1 MHPWHTLSTGQVLEQ
16 LRADPVSGL
25 AVNEAAQRLQHY
37 GPNQLKQP
45 PQPSWALRFLNQV
58 KDPMVL
64 VLLAAAALSLL
75 SSRGR
80 DWLDAVIIL
89 VIVVVNGIISISQ
102 EDRAQQALEEL
113 RKMTSPHATALRG
126 GAPVRVEAAEL
137 VPGDVILLAG
147 KGHETEQEIGT
158 QRVHLDEREEIA
170 SFFQQNTL

>member
-75 SSRGR
+75 SSRGMR
-80 DWLDAVIIL
+80 SSSWSSSWSTPA
-89 VIVVVNGIISISQ
+89 
-102 EDRAQQALEEL
+102 
-113 RKMTSPHATALRG
+113 SPSPKSP
-126 GAPVRVEAAEL
+126 APN
-137 VPGDVILLAG
+137 VP
-147 KGHETEQEIGT
+147 
-158 QRVHLDEREEIA
+158 
-170 SFFQQNTL
+170 

>member
-89 VIVVVNGIISISQ
+89 VIVLVNAGISLSQ
-102 EDRAQQALEEL
+102 ESSAQPWTPSG
-113 RKMTSPHATALRG
+113 R
-126 GAPVRVEAAEL
+126 
-137 VPGDVILLAG
+137 
-147 KGHETEQEIGT
+147 
-158 QRVHLDEREEIA
+158 
-170 SFFQQNTL
+170 

>member
-80 DWLDAVIIL
+80 DWLDAVII
-89 VIVVVNGIISISQ
+89 
-102 EDRAQQALEEL
+102 
-113 RKMTSPHATALRG
+113 
-126 GAPVRVEAAEL
+126 PVSYTHL
-137 VPGDVILLAG
+137 TLPTILL
-147 KGHETEQEIGT
+147 
-158 QRVHLDEREEIA
+158 V
-170 SFFQQNTL
+170 